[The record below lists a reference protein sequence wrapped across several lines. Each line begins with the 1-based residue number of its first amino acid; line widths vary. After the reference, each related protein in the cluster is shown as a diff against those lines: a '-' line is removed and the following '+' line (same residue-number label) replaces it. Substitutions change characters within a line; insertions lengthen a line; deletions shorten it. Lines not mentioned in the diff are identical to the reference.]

1 MSTVSIGI
9 SYRQTTTYSSI
20 KSQIHNHS
28 YIIST
33 ETKKKKDYI
42 ISKTIIVSDL
52 A

>member
-9 SYRQTTTYSSI
+9 FYRQTTTYSSK

-33 ETKKKKDYI
+33 KTKKKDYI